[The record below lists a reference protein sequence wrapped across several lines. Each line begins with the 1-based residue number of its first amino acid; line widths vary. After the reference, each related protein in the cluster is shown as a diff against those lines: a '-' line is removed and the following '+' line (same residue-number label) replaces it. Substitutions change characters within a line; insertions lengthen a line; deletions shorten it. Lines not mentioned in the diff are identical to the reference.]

1 MPSWLYC
8 WLPNKGYSRIG
19 RTIRWQKSLSRVVP
33 GNAIAI
39 TPQGGE
45 YEKEPGPD
53 SDKIATPQ
61 RLPH

>member
-1 MPSWLYC
+1 MAKISVT
-8 WLPNKGYSRIG
+8 G
-19 RTIRWQKSLSRVVP
+19 RARKRDFY
-33 GNAIAI
+33 N
-39 TPQGGE
+39 PQGGE